1 MFANTALPWCIN
13 TIDVVKRIA
22 EATPFHLI
30 FVWKAYYEVN
40 SMCVLQPK
48 IELPCYLSTLLD
60 IVDICGHIS
69 DIEYQNGPVS
79 SLSQYNMLDKIMV
92 RTLDG
97 NSEHIAHV

>member
-1 MFANTALPWCIN
+1 MFANTAFIWCIN
-13 TIDVVKRIA
+13 AIDVVKHIA

-40 SMCVLQPK
+40 SMCALQPE
-48 IELPCYLSTLLD
+48 IELPCHLSTLLD

-97 NSEHIAHV
+97 NSEHVAHE